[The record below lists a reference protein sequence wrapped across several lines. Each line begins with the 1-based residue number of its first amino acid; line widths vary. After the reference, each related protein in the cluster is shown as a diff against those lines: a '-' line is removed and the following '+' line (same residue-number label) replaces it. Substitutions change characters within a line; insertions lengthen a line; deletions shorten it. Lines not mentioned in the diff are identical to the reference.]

1 VENLTDKNIIEG
13 IRRRNNIVL
22 EYIYKK
28 YFPQIKWS
36 LINNIMLSDDDAK
49 DIFQETMISIYKN
62 IKQDEEFTLQY
73 SFKTYL
79 FSICKNLIR
88 DKLKFEYKIK
98 AKKIVGG
105 VELDEV
111 INMDNDNED
120 TCKFQPEENRIEEMK
135 KNLFRK
141 YFFQLEADCQKSL
154 TLFMDDKSFDE
165 IAKIMGYRNEAI
177 ARIKKH
183 KCKKYLTN
191 MIKKDNLF
199 QFIQKHYEYE

>member
-1 VENLTDKNIIEG
+1 
-13 IRRRNNIVL
+13 
-22 EYIYKK
+22 
-28 YFPQIKWS
+28 
-36 LINNIMLSDDDAK
+36 MLSDDDAK

-120 TCKFQPEENRIEEMK
+120 TCKFQSEENRIEEMK